1 LNTVYNLTCPKPL
14 PVQFLD
20 SNGPRLTVDA
30 VLKLIESLGSAFI
43 ERRLYDDGSIANYLW
58 IALPDG
64 TVSMTT
70 MTESGIID
78 ARRLSE
84 NEICA
89 CLTAMRLRDLIAE
102 EGGL

>member
-20 SNGPRLTVDA
+20 SNSPRMTIDV

-70 MTESGIID
+70 MADSGIID

-84 NEICA
+84 NEIGA
-89 CLTAMRLRDLIAE
+89 CLTAMRLRDMLAAE
-102 EGGL
+102 ERS